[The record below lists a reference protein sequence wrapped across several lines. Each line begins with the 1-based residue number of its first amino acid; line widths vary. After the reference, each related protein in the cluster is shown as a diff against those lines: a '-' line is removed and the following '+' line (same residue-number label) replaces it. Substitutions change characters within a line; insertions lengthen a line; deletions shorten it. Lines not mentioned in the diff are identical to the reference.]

1 MATALYSTPN
11 TAVNYD
17 LSFSLSLSLSLGTG
31 HGVEPGRQ
39 DKSLAE
45 EKLLGV
51 N

>member
-1 MATALYSTPN
+1 VATTQYSTTD
-11 TAVNYD
+11 TAVSYD
-17 LSFSLSLSLSLGTG
+17 LSFSLSLSLGTG
-31 HGVEPGRQ
+31 HGVEPGGQ